1 MKLLNK
7 YIYILGH
14 DGVGWS
20 IDKDRLY
27 LEKAIKD
34 LDYQITSNIF
44 KADIIYSV
52 WWNLLI
58 RKRFLIFRFF
68 FRKAELIVSITNDL
82 SQFEESGIVQ
92 KLIKIS
98 DKYVYANLKQ
108 KKFLLSKNIKEKNL
122 YYNPFYV
129 DEKVFSKQSV
139 SRSDIA
145 RRFCIEKDKIKNKFL
160 IGSFQRDSLGENL
173 LSPKWQKNPDL
184 LVNILLKLKDIDYC
198 LIIAG
203 PRRHYII
210 SQLER
215 YSINY
220 IFVGDK
226 SYIDNTKD
234 DIKENNLS
242 DDDINL
248 LNALVDLCI
257 VSSSSE
263 GGPKAIPE
271 AVLTM
276 TSILSTDVGFAHDLL
291 VDESIYH
298 TKNECV
304 EKILKIQS
312 DSVYRNKIIEQNYTK
327 VRALY
332 SYELYR
338 KRVMN
343 TIEGCV

>member
-1 MKLLNK
+1 M
-7 YIYILGH
+7 
-14 DGVGWS
+14 
-20 IDKDRLY
+20 
-27 LEKAIKD
+27 
-34 LDYQITSNIF
+34 
-44 KADIIYSV
+44 
-52 WWNLLI
+52 
-58 RKRFLIFRFF
+58 
-68 FRKAELIVSITNDL
+68 
-82 SQFEESGIVQ
+82 
-92 KLIKIS
+92 
-98 DKYVYANLKQ
+98 
-108 KKFLLSKNIKEKNL
+108 LSKNIKEKNL